1 MQQRHWYL
9 LTPWTSTR
17 MRAQKPSLFMVGPMN
32 LQKLAQ
38 TGKLRR
44 DHADC
49 TKCFALSY
57 KLLGSPRWSIED
69 CLVLKVQICV
79 LGNAPRCVPH
89 QHDTSDFFF
98 KKKNYYYSGASNKH
112 YNFCDD
118 EFLPFIISVT
128 LHTDLWKLAPYFK
141 RKKKKRVCYSIVCYR
156 RTIDCGM
163 QFKDDI
169 CQQMP
174 CIIWHCRNSN
184 LFLFWK

>member
-1 MQQRHWYL
+1 
-9 LTPWTSTR
+9 
-17 MRAQKPSLFMVGPMN
+17 MVWPMN

-38 TGKLRR
+38 TGKWRK
-44 DHADC
+44 DNADC
-49 TKCFALSY
+49 TKCFTLFY

-69 CLVLKVQICV
+69 CLVLKIKICV
-79 LGNAPRCVPH
+79 HGTH
-89 QHDTSDFFF
+89 QGVYPVSMIPVIFFF
-98 KKKNYYYSGASNKH
+98 FFFWKNYYSGASNKH
-112 YNFCDD
+112 YNFCDYY
-118 EFLPFIISVT
+118 FLPLIISVT

-141 RKKKKRVCYSIVCYR
+141 KRKKRVCYSIVCYK

-184 LFLFWK
+184 LFLFSK

>member
-1 MQQRHWYL
+1 
-9 LTPWTSTR
+9 
-17 MRAQKPSLFMVGPMN
+17 MN

-38 TGKLRR
+38 TGKLRKNR
-44 DHADC
+44 TDC
-49 TKCFALSY
+49 TNCFTLFY
-57 KLLGSPRWSIED
+57 RLLGSPRWSAKDSLALTIKIR
-69 CLVLKVQICV
+69 VN
-79 LGNAPRCVPH
+79 GPH
-89 QHDTSDFFF
+89 RGVNPVSWYQYFFF
-98 KKKNYYYSGASNKH
+98 FLIIIILEPQTSIII
-112 YNFCDD
+112 FCDYY
-118 EFLPFIISVT
+118 FLPLIISVT

-141 RKKKKRVCYSIVCYR
+141 RKRKKKVCYSIVCYK